1 MLDGHYIHLLSNH
14 FPIILSITGF
24 FILTYGLFKHAKAVK
39 QIGLAVL
46 LAASI
51 ATIPAYI
58 TGEDAEEKVENATD
72 TSKSMMEEHEEG
84 AEFAFIFTDILG
96 VFSLISLLLLMKD
109 HKYSVMANRITWLVG
124 LVTIATLFRVGQTG
138 GQIRR
143 PELRA
148 NTISDTTS
156 IDNNKESEEDND

>member
-14 FPIILSITGF
+14 FPIILTITGF
-24 FILTYGLFKHAKAVK
+24 FILTFGLLKHSKSIK

-46 LAASI
+46 LSASI

-58 TGEDAEEKVENATD
+58 TGEDAEEKVENAMS
-72 TSKSMMEEHEEG
+72 TSKSMIEEHEES

-96 VFSLISLLLLMKD
+96 VLSLLSLLLLSKD
-109 HKYSVMANRITWLVG
+109 SKYSVISNRITWLVG
-124 LVTIATLFRVGQTG
+124 LVTIITLFKVGQTG

-143 PELRA
+143 PELRSNA
-148 NTISDTTS
+148 ISDTTN
-156 IDNNKESEEDND
+156 INYNKDSENDND